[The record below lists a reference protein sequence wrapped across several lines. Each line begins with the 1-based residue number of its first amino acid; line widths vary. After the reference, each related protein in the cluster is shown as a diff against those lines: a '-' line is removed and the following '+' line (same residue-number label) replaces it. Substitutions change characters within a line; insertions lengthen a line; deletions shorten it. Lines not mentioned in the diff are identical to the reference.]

1 MRQSGFARAR
11 LLQGLEPGRGRVAS
25 PDELDRS
32 QENCLACRM
41 DAYLAWLAVK
51 GQSPRTIET
60 RRRGLVLFIRWCQK
74 EGLALPRQITRTI
87 LQGYQLH
94 LWDHRTRSGRHLAA
108 GSQIGRLT
116 AVRGLFRWL
125 CRQGLLDHDPSALL
139 DLPREERRL
148 PANTLSEAE
157 VIAILR
163 VPDIHDLLGVR
174 NRAMLEVL
182 YSTGIRRIELARL
195 ELRDVHRQRQT
206 LYVLGKGGKDRVVP
220 LGRPALAWMERY
232 LQVVRPLLCFQP
244 EEQALFL
251 TGYGHGFSTGSLGGL
266 IKQMIHQAHPHR
278 TGGCHLLRHACA
290 THMLEHGADVRVIQ
304 KLLGHAKL
312 ETTQIYTEVSIKLLQ
327 QVHRRTHPACRE
339 KSFPEGPATGK
350 RQVSHATDPPALP
363 LHPCAP
369 GCADQLLGQD
379 GLP

>member
-1 MRQSGFARAR
+1 
-11 LLQGLEPGRGRVAS
+11 
-25 PDELDRS
+25 
-32 QENCLACRM
+32 M
-41 DAYLAWLAVK
+41 DSYLKWLAVK

-60 RRRGLVLFIRWCQK
+60 RRRGLVLFIRWC
-74 EGLALPRQITRTI
+74 EESGLALPVQISRTV
-87 LQGYQLH
+87 LQGYQFH

-108 GSQIGRLT
+108 GTQIGRLT

-125 CRQGLLDHDPSALL
+125 CRQAVLDNDPSALL
-139 DLPREERRL
+139 DLPREARRL

-157 VIAILR
+157 VMAILQ

-195 ELRDVHRQRQT
+195 ELCDVHRERQT

-220 LGRPALAWMERY
+220 LGRPALAWLERY
-232 LQVVRPLLCFQP
+232 MQEVRPLLCMQP

-266 IKQMIHQAHPHR
+266 IKQMIHQAHPR
-278 TGGCHLLRHACA
+278 RAGGCHLLRHACA

-339 KSFPEGPATGK
+339 KSFPDGPETGK
-350 RQVSHATDPPALP
+350 RQAPNAPDPPALP
-363 LHPCAP
+363 SHPCAS
-369 GCADQLLGQD
+369 GGADQFLGQD

>member
-1 MRQSGFARAR
+1 MDSY
-11 LLQGLEPGRGRVAS
+11 LE
-25 PDELDRS
+25 
-32 QENCLACRM
+32 
-41 DAYLAWLAVK
+41 WLAVK

-60 RRRGLVLFIRWCQK
+60 RRRGLVLFIRWCH
-74 EGLALPRQITRTI
+74 EHGLAMPVQITRTI

-94 LWDHRTRSGRHLAA
+94 LWDHHTRSGKHLAA
-108 GSQIGRLT
+108 GTQIGRLT

-125 CRQGLLDHDPSALL
+125 CRHALLDHDPSALL
-139 DLPREERRL
+139 DLPKEERRL

-195 ELRDVHRQRQT
+195 ELRDVHRERQT

-220 LGRPALAWMERY
+220 LGRPALAWLERY
-232 LQVVRPLLCFQP
+232 LKEVRPLLCIQP

-251 TGYGHGFSTGSLGGL
+251 TGYGHGLSTGSLGSL
-266 IKQMIHQAHPHR
+266 IKQMIHQAHPRR

-339 KSFPEGPATGK
+339 KSFPDGPATGK
-350 RQVSHATDPPALP
+350 KQVSHAPDPPALP

-369 GCADQLLGQD
+369 GCADQFLGQD